1 MSDFGVI
8 QEQHLSTIEMDGKPC
23 DVSVRIAYD
32 GIEYIGRLF
41 FSDPA
46 TGTGIPDHG
55 AIPGRTIEEAINFAR
70 RLTLED
76 FTRRYH
82 RARADKRRYSALR
95 KATDEMLMKI
105 KYMNRVS
112 INMRKGLLDAE
123 GARQEIELIQRQL
136 HEMIDRLPAQA
147 GLEE

>member
-1 MSDFGVI
+1 MSDYGVV
-8 QEQHLSTIEMDGKPC
+8 QQQHLSTIEMDGKPC

-41 FSDPA
+41 FIDPA
-46 TGTGIPDHG
+46 TGVGIPDHG
-55 AIPGRTIEEAINFAR
+55 AIPGRTIEEAIQFAR

-82 RARADKRRYSALR
+82 RARADKRRYTALR
-95 KATDEMLMKI
+95 KATDEILMKI

-123 GARQEIELIQRQL
+123 GANQEIELIQRQL
-136 HEMIDRLPAQA
+136 HEMIDRLPTQA
-147 GLEE
+147 GLED

>member
-46 TGTGIPDHG
+46 SGTGIPDHG
-55 AIPGRTIEEAINFAR
+55 AIPGRTIEEAITFAR

-123 GARQEIELIQRQL
+123 GAKQEIELIQKQL

>member
-1 MSDFGVI
+1 MTEFGIV
-8 QEQHLSTIEMDGKPC
+8 QHHLSTIEMDGKPC

-41 FSDPA
+41 FSDPMS
-46 TGTGIPDHG
+46 GEGIPDHG
-55 AIPGRTIEEAINFAR
+55 AIPGRTADEAIQFAR

-112 INMRKGLLDAE
+112 INMRRGLLDAE

>member
-1 MSDFGVI
+1 MSEYGIV
-8 QEQHLSTIEMDGKPC
+8 QQHLTTIEMDGKPC

-46 TGTGIPDHG
+46 TGQGIPDHG
-55 AIPGRTIEEAINFAR
+55 AIPGRTVEEAVTFAR

-82 RARADKRRYSALR
+82 RARADKRRYTLLR

-105 KYMNRVS
+105 KYMNRVA
-112 INMRKGLLDAE
+112 INMRKGLLDAD
-123 GARQEIELIQRQL
+123 GAKQEIELIQRQL
-136 HEMIDRLPAQA
+136 HDMIDRLPDQA
-147 GLEE
+147 GVEQ

>member
-1 MSDFGVI
+1 MSDYGVV
-8 QEQHLSTIEMDGKPC
+8 QQQHLSTIEMEGKPC

-32 GIEYIGRLF
+32 GIEYLGRLF

-46 TGTGIPDHG
+46 TGVGIPDHG
-55 AIPGRTIEEAINFAR
+55 AIPGRTIDEAIQFAR

-82 RARADKRRYSALR
+82 RARSDKRRYSALR

-123 GARQEIELIQRQL
+123 GAKQEIELIQRQL

>member
-1 MSDFGVI
+1 MSDFGIV
-8 QEQHLSTIEMDGKPC
+8 QQHLSTVDMDGKAC

-41 FSDPA
+41 FADPA
-46 TGTGIPDHG
+46 TGQGIPDHG
-55 AIPGRTIEEAINFAR
+55 AIPGRTVEEAIQFAR

-82 RARADKRRYSALR
+82 RAKADKRRYTSLR

-112 INMRKGLLDAE
+112 INMRKGLLDAD
-123 GARQEIELIQRQL
+123 GAKQEIELITKQL
-136 HEMIDRLPAQA
+136 HEMVDRLPSQA
-147 GLEE
+147 GREE

>member
-1 MSDFGVI
+1 MSEFGIV
-8 QEQHLSTIEMDGKPC
+8 QQHLSTVDMDGKPC

-41 FSDPA
+41 FADPA
-46 TGTGIPDHG
+46 TGQGIPDHG
-55 AIPGRTIEEAINFAR
+55 AIPGRTVEEAIQFAR

-76 FTRRYH
+76 FIRRYH
-82 RARADKRRYSALR
+82 RAKADKRRYSALR

-105 KYMNRVS
+105 KYMNRVA

-123 GARQEIELIQRQL
+123 GARQEIELIIKQL
-136 HEMIDRLPAQA
+136 HEMVERLPSQA
-147 GLEE
+147 GKEE

>member
-41 FSDPA
+41 FSDRA

-55 AIPGRTIEEAINFAR
+55 AIPGRTIEEAVNFAR

-95 KATDEMLMKI
+95 KATDELLMKI

-123 GARQEIELIQRQL
+123 GANQEIELIQKQL
-136 HEMIDRLPAQA
+136 HDMIDRLPAQA